1 MNQLV
6 HINEFKAILD
16 TYRPSDLAIKTLSE
30 VRLMLLV
37 GPSASGR
44 NTLVNEL
51 VKTGRYYHIVS
62 DTTREKRTKD
72 GIPIEVDGREYW
84 FHSEEEVL
92 TGLKRGEYI
101 EAAIIHNQQVSGCN
115 FRELIAANKAN
126 QIAVKDIEPLGAET
140 FHSLNPDS
148 LIIFSVVP
156 SFDIWMERL
165 HSRGQMAPDELIRRM
180 ESAEG
185 ELTAALESDYY
196 RFIINDTVEGTTAEV
211 DRLATTGYYDPFKER
226 LARETTERLRED
238 VIAFL
243 SHTRKKAKQS

>member
-6 HINEFKAILD
+6 HFDEFKELIEDYHPSELAAD
-16 TYRPSDLAIKTLSE
+16 TLKVVPL
-30 VRLMLLV
+30 VLLV

-51 VKTGRYYHIVS
+51 VKTGKYYHIVS

-72 GIPIEVDGREYW
+72 GKSIEVDGREYW

-92 TGLKRGEYI
+92 TGLRRGEYI
-101 EAAIIHNQQVSGCN
+101 EAAIIHNQQVSGIN
-115 FRELIAANKAN
+115 FRELIAAHEAN
-126 QIAVKDIEPLGAET
+126 QIAIKDIEPAGAST
-140 FHSLNPDS
+140 YHALKPDA

-165 HSRGQMAPDELIRRM
+165 HSRGQMAPDELLRRM
-180 ESAEG
+180 QSAED
-185 ELTAALESDYY
+185 ELQTALNSDYY

-226 LARETTERLRED
+226 LARETTERLHTE
-238 VIAFL
+238 VQKFL
-243 SHTRKKAKQS
+243 AGRQ

>member
-6 HINEFKAILD
+6 HVDEFEALLKGYHPSELAKD
-16 TYRPSDLAIKTLSE
+16 TLKVVPLA
-30 VRLMLLV
+30 LLV

-51 VKTGRYYHIVS
+51 VKTGKYYHIVS
-62 DTTREKRTKD
+62 DTTREKRVKD
-72 GIPIEVDGREYW
+72 GKTIEVDGREYW

-101 EAAIIHNQQVSGCN
+101 EAAIIHNQQVSGIN
-115 FRELIAANKAN
+115 FRELIAAHEAG
-126 QIAVKDIEPLGAET
+126 QIAIKDIEPAGAAT
-140 FHSLNPDS
+140 YHALKPDA

-165 HSRGQMAPDELIRRM
+165 HSRGQMAPDELLRRM
-180 ESAEG
+180 QSAEG
-185 ELTAALESDYY
+185 ELETALQSDYY

-226 LARETTERLRED
+226 LARETTERLLKEVRT
-238 VIAFL
+238 FL
-243 SHTRKKAKQS
+243 RHKH